1 LLEFLIAGQ
10 DTTGNRWGT
19 LLSNRNWVSAL
30 PSSHLPTHRSC
41 RTAQHCIHFDRTRQ
55 VPARTNETPRV
66 SFGIFYGEL
75 EQLRKDWNGW
85 SRRACLHPVGR
96 SLREVR
102 SDFRTSK
109 NQIVPNCSSC
119 LMQFS
124 VQFRDPGIFDNPDC
138 FQPSRWES
146 PTKEM
151 LDAFIPFSLGK
162 QFSTSRVEYFTSK
175 SQLLFIHNESHD
187 FS

>member
-19 LLSNRNWVSAL
+19 LLCNRN
-30 PSSHLPTHRSC
+30 
-41 RTAQHCIHFDRTRQ
+41 
-55 VPARTNETPRV
+55 E
-66 SFGIFYGEL
+66 
-75 EQLRKDWNGW
+75 
-85 SRRACLHPVGR
+85 CLHCQALIYPLTALVAPHIIVFTLIELAKFPHEQMKLRESLSGFSPENWSNCERLKRVVKEGMRLHPMGR

-109 NQIVPNCSSC
+109 NQIVPNCSS
-119 LMQFS
+119 L
-124 VQFRDPGIFDNPDC
+124 QFRDPGIFDNPDC

-175 SQLLFIHNESHD
+175 SQLLFIHN
-187 FS
+187 